1 MALFADGGLALM
13 DRLWRKLEGADATQ
27 APLARWLLLGALRP
41 WLAAARAW
49 GFTAAPAA
57 QPVWAISSIA
67 GLFRHCDMSSMITC
81 FHASAKASMLVP
93 S

>member
-1 MALFADGGLALM
+1 M
-13 DRLWRKLEGADATQ
+13 DRLWRKLEGADAAQ

-57 QPVWAISSIA
+57 QPVWTGIEPKFPET
-67 GLFRHCDMSSMITC
+67 L
-81 FHASAKASMLVP
+81 
-93 S
+93 